1 MLATHQQ
8 ESGATMGWGS
18 LLVCCWPG
26 LPGLWYRGRWSSLC
40 IALVF
45 AVLLNA
51 TLLVTFVWTGLVA
64 DDTIASLAWPTVL
77 MIWLAA
83 AWTSHRNLP
92 DFMSVPDVAAEMAED
107 EESSDA
113 LFIDARREYLR
124 GHWAEAEGLLKRQIQ
139 RCPRDA
145 ESRLMLATLARHTR
159 QFRVADEQLAL
170 LERFDQS
177 LVWREEIARERELLK
192 LIEDHELAGDDEF
205 VGNDSERVGKSF
217 PALVVPHVVTERS

>member
-1 MLATHQQ
+1 MLSTNQHG
-8 ESGATMGWGS
+8 SNATMGWGS

-26 LPGLWYRGRWSSLC
+26 LPGLWFRGSWFSLC
-40 IALVF
+40 VALVF
-45 AVLLNA
+45 AVLLNL
-51 TLLVTFVWTGLVA
+51 TLLVTFVWTGLIS
-64 DDTIASLAWPTVL
+64 DDTIAALAWPTVL

-92 DFMSVPDVAAEMAED
+92 DFMSVPDVAAEMAEE

-145 ESRLMLATLARHTR
+145 ESRLMLATLYRHTR
-159 QFRVADEQLAL
+159 QFPMAAEQLSL

-177 LVWREEIARERELLK
+177 LAWREEMARERELLR
-192 LIEDHELAGDDEF
+192 LIEDHELAGDDEL
-205 VGNDSERVGKSF
+205 VGVGSGSAGDSLPS
-217 PALVVPHVVTERS
+217 LVVPHVVTNKT